1 MLDVLILLDIIRQME
16 EVHVGHY
23 ILGRTIGYG
32 SFAKVK
38 CTGC

>member
-1 MLDVLILLDIIRQME
+1 MLDVLILLDIIRLME

-23 ILGRTIGYG
+23 IRGRTIGYG